1 MKAAAALAILLA
13 IPLPGE
19 KAHWTRTDLPGLTI
33 YSEARDVVTR
43 QVASRLE
50 RMREALA
57 RVAKFTVRSPLPTT
71 VYVFRNEDSFA
82 PYRDAVLGA
91 ARNADGVFHGA
102 HDGNYVLVQGDRAT
116 SVNRIIFHE
125 LTHYFV
131 RNTVADLPLWF
142 NEGLADFYSTFE
154 ASGDTV
160 AVGLPLEEHLTLLHA
175 HGFDMPLRDLLDA
188 DVTSREYNEKT
199 RAGFFYAES
208 WLFVHYALLGNPA
221 RGAQLQTYLALVA
234 AKKPV
239 DEAFTTAF
247 GTTYEQLTKELRSYA
262 NRPRLRHSRF
272 TLADLGAKTIPP
284 PVAVTRGE
292 ALYALGDVV
301 SRTKRAEDATPLLEE
316 SLRLEPQRGET
327 YAALARVKSATGE
340 KRLAE
345 QLFAKAVSVGSRDY
359 RTFQAYGEELLDRID
374 RIHRAGND
382 PPTALLDEARKM
394 FAKSIEL
401 QPQLPRGFAGLGATY
416 LFTRGDVAPGIAA
429 YEQSLAI
436 APAQLDVAA
445 NLVFLYARSRR
456 RADAQRIYDTIIV
469 QSADAET
476 LVTARDNLYVADIYD
491 AYDLMARG
499 KRAEALV
506 ILRNALPKVTSE
518 RMKTQITG
526 MILEAETPTVKLHP

>member
-1 MKAAAALAILLA
+1 
-13 IPLPGE
+13 
-19 KAHWTRTDLPGLTI
+19 
-33 YSEARDVVTR
+33 
-43 QVASRLE
+43 
-50 RMREALA
+50 
-57 RVAKFTVRSPLPTT
+57 
-71 VYVFRNEDSFA
+71 
-82 PYRDAVLGA
+82 
-91 ARNADGVFHGA
+91 
-102 HDGNYVLVQGDRAT
+102 
-116 SVNRIIFHE
+116 VNRIIFHE

-131 RNTVADLPLWF
+131 RNTVVDLPLWF

-160 AVGLPLEEHLTLLHA
+160 LVGLPLDEHLTLLRD
-175 HGFDMPLRDLLDA
+175 HGFNMPLRDLLSA

-208 WLFVHYALLGNPA
+208 WLFVHYALLGNPT
-221 RGAQLQTYLALVA
+221 RGAQLQTYLSLVA

-247 GTTYEQLTKELRSYA
+247 GTTYEQMTNELRSYE
-262 NRPRLRHSRF
+262 NRPRLLHSRF

-284 PVAVTRGE
+284 QVAVTRGE

-345 QLFAKAVSVGSRDY
+345 SLFAKAVSVGSRDY

-382 PPTALLDEARKM
+382 PPTVLLEEARKM

-401 QPQLPRGFAGLGATY
+401 QPQLPRGLAGLGATY

-476 LVTARDNLYVADIYD
+476 LATARDNLYVADVYD

-506 ILRNALPKVTSE
+506 MLRSALPKVTSE

-526 MILEAETPTVKLHP
+526 MIREAQAPTVKLH

>member
-19 KAHWTRTDLPGLTI
+19 KSHWTRTDLPELTI
-33 YSEARDVVTR
+33 YSEARDAITR

-71 VYVFRNEDSFA
+71 VYVFRNEESFA

-91 ARNADGVFHGA
+91 ARSADGVFHGA

-131 RNTVADLPLWF
+131 RNTVVDLPLWF

-160 AVGLPLEEHLTLLHA
+160 LVGLPLDEHLTLLRDN
-175 HGFDMPLRDLLDA
+175 GFNMPLRDLVAA

-208 WLFVHYALLGNPA
+208 WLFVHYLLADPS
-221 RGAQLQTYLALVA
+221 RSQQLQTYLALVA

-239 DEAFTTAF
+239 DDAFTTAF
-247 GTTYEQLTKELRSYA
+247 GVSYAEMTKELRSYA
-262 NRPRLRHSRF
+262 SRPRLLHSRF

-301 SRTKRAEDATPLLEE
+301 SRTKRAGDATPLLEE

-327 YAALARVKSATGE
+327 YAALARVKSAGGE

-345 QLFAKAVSVGSRDY
+345 TLFAKAVAVGSRDY

-374 RIHRAGND
+374 RIHHTGSD
-382 PPTALLDEARKM
+382 PPSALLEQARTM

-416 LFTRGDVAPGIAA
+416 LFTRGDVAPGITA

-445 NLVFLYARSRR
+445 NLVFLYAKSRR

-469 QSADAET
+469 RSADAET
-476 LVTARDNLYVADIYD
+476 LATARDSLYVADIYD
-491 AYDLMARG
+491 AWDLLARD
-499 KRAEALV
+499 KPKEALT

-518 RMKTQITG
+518 QMKQQIQG
-526 MILEAETPTVKLHP
+526 MIREAEAPTIKLH